1 MNVSRARVRMELH
14 VSMASYHSHVAAWK
28 DMKEICAVTIS
39 MSVTALRVRMVVC
52 VRTMLHCIL
61 VHAWKDTRVIVVAI
75 RLIHALKTKM
85 IALRRLN
92 ALIRV
97 LEHTTVHV
105 TTASK
110 VMVSCVQTSMTVW
123 RVHAE
128 KDRHVQIW
136 VSSHTSVTVDRD
148 ILAVVSRHHAQ

>member
-1 MNVSRARVRMELH
+1 
-14 VSMASYHSHVAAWK
+14 
-28 DMKEICAVTIS
+28 MKEICAVIIL
-39 MSVTALRVRMVVC
+39 MSVTVLRVRMVVC

-97 LEHTTVHV
+97 LEYTIVHV
-105 TTASK
+105 TMASK
-110 VMVSCVQTSMTVW
+110 VTV
-123 RVHAE
+123 
-128 KDRHVQIW
+128 
-136 VSSHTSVTVDRD
+136 
-148 ILAVVSRHHAQ
+148 